1 MTDAGVIAAAG
12 TAVAGIALGTTG
24 IVSRARARDAELV
37 DVLRMP
43 YGETDVQLGA
53 ITTEHGTVVASTL
66 GLANR
71 AIERFGDRDGLRSRI
86 ERADLSLRPAELV
99 VISASLGVAVG
110 FFLAALTGVWWM
122 AGFAL
127 LATPAGAAWF
137 LGRRAAHRSQRFA
150 SQLPEALGL
159 VSSSL
164 SAGHTFLRS
173 IQMIAEEFEEPLAGE
188 FGRVVAES
196 QLGSPL
202 VDALER
208 MGRRLSLREVDWMVQ
223 AIRIQQHVGGQLADL
238 LATLAD
244 LMRDREEVRR
254 EIKVLTAEGR
264 ISAWVLGGLPVAL
277 FVVVQV
283 VNPGY
288 LSPMLHGWGPAWL
301 GATAAAMAA
310 GISMIL
316 HMVKKVEV

>member
-1 MTDAGVIAAAG
+1 MTDAGAIAAAG
-12 TAVAGIALGTTG
+12 TALAGIALGTTG

-53 ITTEHGTVVASTL
+53 VTTEHGTVVASTL
-66 GLANR
+66 GLANL
-71 AIERFGDRDGLRSRI
+71 AIERFGDRDRLRSRI

-99 VISASLGVAVG
+99 VISASLGVSVG
-110 FFLAALTGVWWM
+110 ALLAALTGAWWM
-122 AGFAL
+122 AMLAV
-127 LATPAGAAWF
+127 LATPAGAAWY
-137 LGRRAAHRSQRFA
+137 LGHRATPRAQRFA

-159 VSSSL
+159 VASSL

-173 IQMIAEEFEEPLAGE
+173 IQMIAEEFQEPLAGE

-283 VNPGY
+283 INPGY
-288 LSPMLHGWGPAWL
+288 LAPMLHGWGPAWL
-301 GATAAAMAA
+301 GATAGAMGA
-310 GISMIL
+310 GIGMIL